1 MKLRDLHSETAQ
13 RRFQPV
19 KGRRIALYVLLL
31 VAVLFTMVALY
42 TCGGDAGKSKKAPL
56 PAGDRGD
63 TLLVAIT
70 HSPMSYYLYGDT
82 IGGLNYDM
90 LRLMAA
96 AMGRP
101 IRFIPVL
108 SLEESLDAL
117 TARQVDILAS
127 LPVTAGMRDKYL
139 FSEDVFLDRQVL
151 VQLNGTDGKPQAA
164 SVLDLAGDTVHIEK
178 NSPVR
183 QRLDNLSSEIGAPV
197 TIVPHPDLSDEY
209 LFLKVAG
216 GELRYAVINE
226 KTAARMHL
234 KHPEVNI
241 GTPIGFT
248 QFQAW
253 LTRRRDVALHD
264 SIDSW
269 LTRFKATD
277 RYRQL
282 LDRYSAAD
290 TLAR

>member
-1 MKLRDLHSETAQ
+1 MNLRDRRKETANH
-13 RRFQPV
+13 RFQPV
-19 KGRRIALYVLLL
+19 KGRRIALYVVLLA
-31 VAVLFTMVALY
+31 AVLFTMVALY
-42 TCGGDAGKSKKAPL
+42 TCGDNSGKGMKSHVAT
-56 PAGDRGD
+56 GDRGD
-63 TLLVAIT
+63 TLFVAIT

-90 LRLMAA
+90 LRIMAA
-96 AMGRP
+96 DMGRP

-127 LPVTAGMRDKYL
+127 LPITADMRDKYL

-151 VQLNGTDGKPQAA
+151 VQLNGKDGKPNAA

-183 QRLDNLSSEIGAPV
+183 QRLDNLSAEIGAPV
-197 TIVPHPDLSDEY
+197 TILSHPELSDEY

-241 GTPIGFT
+241 DTPIGFT

-277 RYRQL
+277 RYRRL
-282 LDRYSAAD
+282 LERYSATD
-290 TLAR
+290 TLAK